1 MNLFEYK
8 WHGVINV
15 GLPNLGILTCCK
27 DLCTTTRRLCFAQ
40 LLEKQMVHRI
50 RNYSSQVDFWLLY
63 PVGLSPIRPI
73 WRLKKTRLFVFHDP
87 PEPHEKNNENGE
99 RFSENGLCPDSWNPM
114 FLNSF
119 LICPSFCSYLLLLV
133 SSFHCLVLM
142 ARQRMRVRFCTRKVP
157 GRCSL
162 QLLFDD
168 CSPFQKNMNI
178 HTMHER

>member
-73 WRLKKTRLFVFHDP
+73 WRLKKHAPICFPWSPRAPWEKQRERRTVFWKWSVSRLL
-87 PEPHEKNNENGE
+87 KSN
-99 RFSENGLCPDSWNPM
+99 
-114 FLNSF
+114 
-119 LICPSFCSYLLLLV
+119 
-133 SSFHCLVLM
+133 VLEFILDLSI
-142 ARQRMRVRFCTRKVP
+142 V
-157 GRCSL
+157 L
-162 QLLFDD
+162 QLFTAFGIFLSLSSLNGAPTNA
-168 CSPFQKNMNI
+168 CQILHK
-178 HTMHER
+178 EGAW

>member
-15 GLPNLGILTCCK
+15 GLPNLGH

-73 WRLKKTRLFVFHDP
+73 WRFKKKPRLFVFHDP

-99 RFSENGLCPDSWNPM
+99 RFSENGLCPGLLKSNV
-114 FLNSF
+114 LEF

-178 HTMHER
+178 HRMHER